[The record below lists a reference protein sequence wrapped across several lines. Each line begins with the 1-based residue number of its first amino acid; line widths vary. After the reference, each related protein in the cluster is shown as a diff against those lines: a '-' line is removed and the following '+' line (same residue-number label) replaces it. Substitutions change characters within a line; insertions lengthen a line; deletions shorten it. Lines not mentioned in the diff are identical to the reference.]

1 MPEVMTPS
9 QAAWAHFRG
18 SIGVRIGLAILAVL
32 VAGAVYAPFLSSE
45 AALLWNDGSG
55 WTSPVLGELFNRKT
69 YAKPYDLVFNLFA
82 VTLPFTLA
90 IAWWF
95 RGTWSW
101 PRRILLIA
109 GVPLVAALVMVVPI
123 PRDDGGWRSL
133 WRGYPP
139 ESRSLSAHLA
149 DPGTVRA
156 VFTPIGHQWDQTYA
170 GAVLK
175 EPGTVN
181 AATGRPF
188 LLGTD
193 SRGQDVLARML
204 FGGRISLTIGFV
216 ATGIAMAIG
225 ILIGAVSGYFGG
237 WVDLLL
243 QRIVEIMMCFP
254 TFILILIVVSALGRD
269 IFIIILVQGLTG
281 WAGDARLVRGEVL
294 VQSSRD
300 YVLAGRALGLG
311 RVRIMF
317 RHILPN
323 CMTPLL
329 IGAVFGI
336 AGAVLGESGLS
347 FIGLGDP
354 NAPSWGQLL
363 NQGRENI
370 HMSWLIWTPGLSVF
384 ALVSALYLVGNG
396 LRAAFDPKAR

>member
-1 MPEVMTPS
+1 
-9 QAAWAHFRG
+9 
-18 SIGVRIGLAILAVL
+18 
-32 VAGAVYAPFLSSE
+32 
-45 AALLWNDGSG
+45 
-55 WTSPVLGELFNRKT
+55 
-69 YAKPYDLVFNLFA
+69 
-82 VTLPFTLA
+82 
-90 IAWWF
+90 
-95 RGTWSW
+95 
-101 PRRILLIA
+101 
-109 GVPLVAALVMVVPI
+109 
-123 PRDDGGWRSL
+123 
-133 WRGYPP
+133 
-139 ESRSLSAHLA
+139 
-149 DPGTVRA
+149 
-156 VFTPIGHQWDQTYA
+156 
-170 GAVLK
+170 
-175 EPGTVN
+175 
-181 AATGRPF
+181 
-188 LLGTD
+188 
-193 SRGQDVLARML
+193 ML

-243 QRIVEIMMCFP
+243 QRVVEIMMCFP

-311 RVRIMF
+311 RMRIMF

-370 HMSWLIWTPGLSVF
+370 HMSWLIWTPGLAVF

-396 LRAAFDPKAR
+396 LRGAFDPKAR